1 MLVLASTSGGGGG
14 GGPGVSGRGRL
25 RTGGET
31 VRANFAIVTLGLVG
45 LDPETIRIILVT

>member
-1 MLVLASTSGGGGG
+1 MLVLASTSGGGG